1 MRAMRGVFQN
11 VPLKRLISRSIAAAV
26 FVALMLALPAGA
38 QMHGP
43 VPSATSIGG
52 HHLPGPVPSVTS
64 IRPFGFGH
72 QGYSMYP
79 YNSGHY
85 GRGRG
90 YGNYGR
96 SGYGYVYPYYYIPL
110 DDYGYGS
117 DYVGPDLYS
126 GPPPGANDQTL
137 HIVVEQPPIARRY
150 VEVLPDEEPAP
161 ARSVRNEQPDAA
173 PLEPTVLIFRDGRRQ
188 EVTNYAIMGQ
198 TVYVFDKR
206 TQKIAL
212 ADLDV
217 PATVK
222 VNDDRGIDFKVP
234 AGKQPKKNTAAPA
247 KDAPAN
253 NSPKPDNIAL
263 LGQ

>member
-1 MRAMRGVFQN
+1 M
-11 VPLKRLISRSIAAAV
+11 AA
-26 FVALMLALPAGA
+26 FLVALSLALPVAA

-64 IRPFGFGH
+64 IRPSGYGH

-79 YNSGHY
+79 YNNGHDGRGRSYGHY
-85 GRGRG
+85 GRGG
-90 YGNYGR
+90 YSYA
-96 SGYGYVYPYYYIPL
+96 YPYYYIPL

-117 DYVGPDLYS
+117 DYIGPDLYS
-126 GPPPGANDQTL
+126 GPPPGANDPTL
-137 HIVVEQPPIARRY
+137 HIVVEEPPVARRY
-150 VEVLPDEEPAP
+150 MEPPVEEPAP
-161 ARSVRNEQPDAA
+161 PLSARNEQPETA
-173 PLEPTVLIFRDGRRQ
+173 PLEPTVLIFRDGRQQ

-217 PATVK
+217 AATVK
-222 VNDDRGIDFKVP
+222 ANDDRGIDFKVP
-234 AGKQPKKNTAAPA
+234 AGKQQRKATST
-247 KDAPAN
+247 PAN
-253 NSPKPDNIAL
+253 TPPKPDNIAL
-263 LGQ
+263 LGR